1 MVDINTFAI
10 QVSSML
16 TILGSSVSIPLVL
29 LALRNFSPSSVR
41 NIAIGLAVF
50 LVSMAVSSAAMGI
63 NHLIPFSYALDIW
76 HVGAFLG
83 LIFGA
88 GVGMYAAYIS
98 RRLSKV

>member
-1 MVDINTFAI
+1 
-10 QVSSML
+10 
-16 TILGSSVSIPLVL
+16 
-29 LALRNFSPSSVR
+29 
-41 NIAIGLAVF
+41 VF